1 MDNPVLKFADVPLD
15 RAEDRRGDPEWL
27 AGRLARDDTRFIPVW
42 RDLSLI
48 DDGHGASLPSAVI
61 CGGAAGPGGEE
72 GAAGAAG
79 VAGPDDP
86 SGEAG
91 ATGPPGTGGPTGADV
106 LKASCET
113 VFLGMEED
121 RAVFAV
127 DLSGSDEEEAVA
139 AAGGRGKFQDL
150 WRAGPSIDARGAA
163 LMAYARGMLY
173 WHRENRY
180 CGRCGHATE
189 SLEGGRRRRCTDAD
203 CGRNAFP
210 RIDPAVITLV
220 EYRPEDGRPPMCLLG
235 NHHRP
240 PPNVFSTLSGYTEP
254 GESLEE
260 TVAREVFEEVGVRV
274 SAACYQASQPWP
286 FPSSLMLGFRAR
298 AETTAIEVNAEELVE
313 ARWFTAE
320 EVLGFGEWGDE
331 SASYA
336 LPRRDSIARFLV
348 DSWVSE
354 MTAHQVRSDRLPGPK

>member
-15 RAEDRRGDPEWL
+15 RAEERRGDPEWL
-27 AGRLARDDTRFIPVW
+27 AERLARDDTRFIPVW

-48 DDGHGASLPSAVI
+48 DDGPGASLPSAVI
-61 CGGAAGPGGEE
+61 CGGSSDAAVPAAGSSGRAGVS
-72 GAAGAAG
+72 GAADTSKASGAGVLAAG
-79 VAGPDDP
+79 
-86 SGEAG
+86 
-91 ATGPPGTGGPTGADV
+91 
-106 LKASCET
+106 CET
-113 VFLGMEED
+113 VFLGMDGD
-121 RAVFAV
+121 RAFFAV
-127 DLSGSDEEEAVA
+127 DLSNAGEGEAVA
-139 AAGGRGKFQDL
+139 AAGGRGRFQDL
-150 WRAGPSIDARGAA
+150 WRAGASIDAPGAA

-180 CGRCGHATE
+180 CGRCGHVTE
-189 SLEGGRRRRCTDAD
+189 SREGGRRRRCTDPD

-220 EYRPEDGRPPMCLLG
+220 EYRPEGGRPPMCLLG

-240 PPNVFSTLSGYTEP
+240 PPNVFSTLSGFTEP

-274 SAACYQASQPWP
+274 SAAYYQASQPWP

-298 AETTAIEVNAEELVE
+298 AETTAIVVSTEELLE

-320 EVLGFGEWGDE
+320 EVRGFGEWGDE
-331 SASYA
+331 SAAYA

-354 MTAHQVRSDRLPGPK
+354 VTAR

>member
-15 RAEDRRGDPEWL
+15 RAEERRGDPEWL
-27 AGRLARDDTRFIPVW
+27 AGRLVRDDTRFIPVW

-61 CGGAAGPGGEE
+61 CGGPA
-72 GAAGAAG
+72 
-79 VAGPDDP
+79 
-86 SGEAG
+86 
-91 ATGPPGTGGPTGADV
+91 GPPGPDV
-106 LKASCET
+106 LAASCET
-113 VFLGMEED
+113 VFLGMEGD
-121 RAVFAV
+121 LAVFAV
-127 DLSGSDEEEAVA
+127 DLSGSDEGEAVA
-139 AAGGRGKFQDL
+139 AAGGRGTFQDL
-150 WRAGPSIDARGAA
+150 WRTGPSIDARGAA

-180 CGRCGHATE
+180 CGRCGHVTE
-189 SLEGGRRRRCTDAD
+189 SREGGRRRRCTDAD

-220 EYRPEDGRPPMCLLG
+220 EYRPEDGLAPLCLLG

-240 PPNVFSTLSGYTEP
+240 PPNVYSTLSGYTEP

-274 SAACYQASQPWP
+274 SAAYYQASQPWP

-298 AETTAIEVNAEELVE
+298 AVSTAIVVNTEELVD

-320 EVLGFGEWGDE
+320 EVRDFGEWGDE
-331 SASYA
+331 SAPHA

-354 MTAHQVRSDRLPGPK
+354 MSEH

>member
-15 RAEDRRGDPEWL
+15 RAEDWRGDPEWL

-42 RDLSLI
+42 RDLNLI
-48 DDGHGASLPSAVI
+48 DDGHGASLL
-61 CGGAAGPGGEE
+61 
-72 GAAGAAG
+72 
-79 VAGPDDP
+79 VATDMP
-86 SGEAG
+86 
-91 ATGPPGTGGPTGADV
+91 ADG
-106 LKASCET
+106 CET
-113 VFLGMEED
+113 VFLGLEGD
-121 RAVFAV
+121 RAFFAV
-127 DLSGSDEEEAVA
+127 DLSGSDEAEAVA
-139 AAGGRGKFQDL
+139 AAGGRGLFQDL
-150 WRAGPSIDARGAA
+150 WRAGPSINAREAA

-189 SLEGGRRRRCTDAD
+189 SREGGRRRRCTDAD
-203 CGRNAFP
+203 CGRNVFP

-240 PPNVFSTLSGYTEP
+240 PPNVFSTLSGFTEP

-274 SAACYQASQPWP
+274 NAAHYQASQPWP

-298 AETTAIEVNAEELVE
+298 AETTEIVVNPEELVE
-313 ARWFTAE
+313 ARWFTAD
-320 EVLGFGEWGDE
+320 EVRTFGEWGDE
-331 SASYA
+331 TVPCA
-336 LPRRDSIARFLV
+336 LPRRDSIARYLV

-354 MTAHQVRSDRLPGPK
+354 VSGL

>member
-48 DDGHGASLPSAVI
+48 DDGHGTSLPSAVI
-61 CGGAAGPGGEE
+61 CGGTAGPGGVE
-72 GAAGAAG
+72 GAAGATG

-86 SGEAG
+86 SGPA
-91 ATGPPGTGGPTGADV
+91 GADV
-106 LKASCET
+106 LAASCET
-113 VFLGMEED
+113 VFLGMEGD

-127 DLSGSDEEEAVA
+127 DLSGSDEEDAVA

-173 WHRENRY
+173 WHRENRF

-189 SLEGGRRRRCTDAD
+189 SREGGRRRRCTDAD
-203 CGRNAFP
+203 CGRNTFP

-240 PPNVFSTLSGYTEP
+240 PPNVFSTLSGFTEP

-274 SAACYQASQPWP
+274 SAANYQASQPWP

-298 AETTAIEVNAEELVE
+298 AETTDIEVNTEELVE
-313 ARWFTAE
+313 AQWFTAE
-320 EVLGFGEWGDE
+320 EVRGFGEWGDE
-331 SASYA
+331 SVAYA

-354 MTAHQVRSDRLPGPK
+354 VTEH